1 MERPNPI
8 RHLQTNSVEVKVI
21 KHVEDNRRSRKL
33 QGYDDPSE
41 VKVATKR
48 ESDEKISGE
57 PKKMPKH

>member
-8 RHLQTNSVEVKVI
+8 RHLQTNCVEVKVI
-21 KHVEDNRRSRKL
+21 KHVEDNRKSRQL
-33 QGYDDPSE
+33 QGYDQLE
-41 VKVATKR
+41 VKVSTKR

>member
-21 KHVEDNRRSRKL
+21 KHVEDNRRSRQL
-33 QGYDDPSE
+33 QGYDQLE

>member
-8 RHLQTNSVEVKVI
+8 RHLKTNSVEFKVI
-21 KHVEDNRRSRKL
+21 KHVEDNRRSRQL
-33 QGYDDPSE
+33 QGYDQLE

>member
-8 RHLQTNSVEVKVI
+8 RHLQTNSVKLKVI
-21 KHVEDNRRSRKL
+21 KPVEDNRKSRQL
-33 QGYDDPSE
+33 QGYDQLE